1 MGMECALLMFKA
13 WFYLSKYPRC
23 RLPRLQSKWAS
34 WSRGVFNSEVIFRNA
49 FNGVPHNSFHFHD
62 PLAFQLIYLP
72 TYCVESVSLILK
84 LVQNDRHIYE
94 RQKGQESFYL

>member
-1 MGMECALLMFKA
+1 MECALLMFKA

-23 RLPRLQSKWAS
+23 RLPRLQLVQ
-34 WSRGVFNSEVIFRNA
+34 GVFNSEFIFRNA
-49 FNGVPHNSFHFHD
+49 FNGVSHNSFHFHD

-72 TYCVESVSLILK
+72 TYCAESVSHILK

-94 RQKGQESFYL
+94 RQKRQESFYL